1 MKNILYLLL
10 TLPFLSLAVIADEV
24 PQAKSQVLWDS
35 WYTVTLNGKVP
46 YGYYHDRVEKKDG
59 KIAFKNEF
67 WKKEEGFINEEKLV
81 VFAEDN
87 QELTPVLFNFQSS
100 YRNSKMDIDGN
111 VKERNLI
118 VKPRKDGN
126 ELAVIK
132 RNIAKGTFFSSLF
145 PIWVGKRLSN
155 LKEGKL
161 TSFTTVLEDNLER
174 GYAPVSGNFRVEKA
188 DEFAVKNSAK
198 KLAVNYQDRKST
210 WYLGPTGETIKI
222 LMHDQNAVVEKTS
235 ESIARKFLIQAD
247 GL

>member
-1 MKNILYLLL
+1 MKTILYLFIA
-10 TLPFLSLAVIADEV
+10 LPFLSLSVLADEA
-24 PQAKSQVLWDS
+24 PPPKTQMLWDS

-67 WKKEEGFINEEKLV
+67 WKKEEGYINEEKLV

-87 QELTPVLFNFQSS
+87 QELTPVLFNFQSN

-111 VKERNLI
+111 VKDRNLI

-132 RNIAKGTFFSSLF
+132 RNLSKGTFFSSLF
-145 PIWVGKRLSN
+145 PIWAGKRFST

-161 TSFTTVLEDNLER
+161 TSFSTILEDNLDK
-174 GYAPVSGNFRVEKA
+174 GYAPVSGNFRLEKA
-188 DEFAVKNSAK
+188 DEFGTKNSAK
-198 KLAVNYQDRKST
+198 KLSVNYQDRKST
-210 WYLGPTGETIKI
+210 WYLGPQGETIKI
-222 LMHDQNAVVEKTS
+222 LMHDQNAVVEKVS
-235 ESIARKFLIQAD
+235 ESVARKFLIQGD